1 MHDWAKLDWLTFNG
15 QTRKERIDA
24 KTLVDGERARLS
36 ELDRLQPRAGPSRLY
51 EFTVTYLG
59 KETNNM
65 AKAPGSG
72 RGRPKKPAASAP
84 LVEALDFI
92 DVATSDFQHWQK
104 FIRLSGNMAIA
115 FNGQIAAGHPI
126 AEELTLCPQLDKFK
140 IALNRC
146 GKSLT
151 ISETPSGQISVK
163 GDKLRAL
170 VQCLTAEDL
179 PYVQPDAQ
187 IVPIGEIIKETFKVC
202 GVLASEAAERVMEAS
217 LLLEANSCTG
227 TNGAAILQH
236 WHGVDLPPAM
246 VLPKVFTAGI
256 AKQTKALVGFGFSW
270 NVDQTQVASV
280 TFWFEGGA
288 WIKAQCYA
296 DKWQDVNSVLN
307 VQSVPSDTQGDLFEA
322 IEAVSH
328 FNEDG
333 FVTFAEGK
341 IMSHDTDA
349 VGAQYPVKGLNGGK
363 KFNGKLIKTVAPY
376 AAKID
381 LTSYPDRAFFFGGTA
396 ENPVRGAIMG
406 LKAIVTE
413 SEPQEP
419 EHPGEFDQ
427 SAEEPG
433 NEGWNAN

>member
-15 QTRKERIDA
+15 ETRKEKVDA
-24 KTLVDGERARLS
+24 RTLVDAERARLS
-36 ELDRLQPRAGPSRLY
+36 ELDRLEPRNGPSRLY

-59 KETNNM
+59 KENVNM
-65 AKAPGSG
+65 AKAPGTG

-92 DVATSDFQHWQK
+92 AVGTADFQHWQK
-104 FIRLSGNMAIA
+104 FIHLRGNMAVA

-151 ISETPSGQISVK
+151 ISETPTGQISVK

-170 VQCLTAEDL
+170 VQCLAPEDV
-179 PYVQPDAQ
+179 PTIQPDPM
-187 IVPIGEIIKETFKVC
+187 IVPVGEIIKETFKVC
-202 GVLASEAAERVMEAS
+202 GALASEAAERVMEAS

-246 VLPKVFTAGI
+246 VLPKLFTAGV
-256 AKQTKALVGFGFSW
+256 AKQTKPLAGFGFSW
-270 NVDQTQVASV
+270 NADNTQVASV

-296 DKWQDVNSVLN
+296 DKWQDVNNVLN
-307 VQSVPSDTQGDLFEA
+307 VHSVPIETQGDLFEA

-341 IMSHDTDA
+341 VMSHDTDA
-349 VGAQYPVKGLNGGK
+349 VGAQFPVKGLAGGK
-363 KFNGKLIKTVAPY
+363 KFNGKLIKLVAPY

-381 LTSYPDRAFFFGGTA
+381 LTSYPDRAFFFGGTP

-427 SAEEPG
+427 TAES
-433 NEGWNAN
+433 EGWNAN